1 LTVLPPF
8 SKQAE
13 KHHLMPK
20 GGRKEGGKDEE
31 IRGKRRARERSNKTP
46 QLIVPLF
53 SCDDAYSLSGSL
65 GKRKS
70 DLDISKQKSAGP
82 GAKTQDPKRIEVD
95 LANGRKTTKTVE
107 GIEIGGKAALA
118 DQKEDTSAST
128 DFESVGKGREKDS
141 PSRFCSEEP
150 RVATGYAS
158 NRAACTGTT
167 FSDAAM
173 KEGENIDQPEQVSKR
188 QLEAEVNSSCRDEKD
203 GYLKCPA
210 AVQARKFQK
219 KAPKAGTYPFGSL
232 HIFVARSLALP
243 TLTSTRSLP
252 LTCILAVSF
261 CHYYHT
267 Q

>member
-20 GGRKEGGKDEE
+20 GGGKEGGKDEE
-31 IRGKRRARERSNKTP
+31 IGGKRRARGRSNKTP
-46 QLIVPLF
+46 QLIVPLL
-53 SCDDAYSLSGSL
+53 SCDDASSLSGSL
-65 GKRKS
+65 GKHKS
-70 DLDISKQKSAGP
+70 VLGILGP
-82 GAKTQDPKRIEVD
+82 KTKTSAKTQDPKCIEVD

-107 GIEIGGKAALA
+107 GMQIGGKAALA
-118 DQKEDTSAST
+118 EKKEDTSAST
-128 DFESVGKGREKDS
+128 DIASVGQGGEKDS

-173 KEGENIDQPEQVSKR
+173 EEGENTDQPEKVSKR

-203 GYLKCPA
+203 GQYLKCPA

-219 KAPKAGTYPFGSL
+219 KAPKAGTYPLGSFR
-232 HIFVARSLALP
+232 IFVARSLALP
-243 TLTSTRSLP
+243 TLTSTCSLP
-252 LTCILAVSF
+252 LSRILAVSF

>member
-1 LTVLPPF
+1 
-8 SKQAE
+8 
-13 KHHLMPK
+13 MPK
-20 GGRKEGGKDEE
+20 GGGKEVGKDEE
-31 IRGKRRARERSNKTP
+31 IGGKRRARGPSNKTP
-46 QLIVPLF
+46 QLIVPLL
-53 SCDDAYSLSGSL
+53 SCDDASSLSGSL

-70 DLDISKQKSAGP
+70 DLEIAKQKSAGP
-82 GAKTQDPKRIEVD
+82 GARTLESIRGPKRIEVD
-95 LANGRKTTKTVE
+95 LAKERKTTKTVE
-107 GIEIGGKAALA
+107 VIQIGGKAALA
-118 DQKEDTSAST
+118 EKKEDTSAST
-128 DFESVGKGREKDS
+128 DIASVGQGGEKDS

-173 KEGENIDQPEQVSKR
+173 EEGENTDQPEKVSKR

-203 GYLKCPA
+203 GQYLKCPA

-219 KAPKAGTYPFGSL
+219 KAPKAGTYPLGSFR
-232 HIFVARSLALP
+232 IFVARSLALP
-243 TLTSTRSLP
+243 TLTSTCSLP
-252 LTCILAVSF
+252 LSRILAVSF